1 MSCQHEATHCEI
13 LIPKLP
19 LPKQK
24 GVIQLKNKL
33 VHAVIDC
40 QTLLFRR
47 VDKWLKQNILKLLL
61 IVEHKLTQS
70 VIVLHVNNNA
80 TTGTQVEQKEHTE

>member
-1 MSCQHEATHCEI
+1 M
-13 LIPKLP
+13 LL
-19 LPKQK
+19 
-24 GVIQLKNKL
+24 
-33 VHAVIDC
+33 IDC

-61 IVEHKLTQS
+61 IVEHKLTPKS
-70 VIVLHVNNNA
+70 VIVLHVNDNA